1 MQLLIFSEM
10 YDGRSGFG
18 PWNRLAA
25 DVPGRENLWT
35 VFLARQTRQ
44 PWGPT
49 RVLMPFLQA
58 DKHAAMVPH
67 VFGGRIAA
75 NLNTAESGSD
85 YLLIH
90 NARFLTTLSSEVFE
104 TIAGSVDADVITIQ
118 AAEELSAFYET
129 ARLTDKGY
137 LAGVSRPYYDGIEP
151 RIQAAGQPHHILI
164 RRRLLVRHPS
174 LAEISDI
181 DTWLHNASQAG
192 AKCLH
197 FSAAGAVRDLDSEK
211 GLLSLLSDEA
221 FEEFEIPQRHDLHE
235 SVRAAGTVLWGEHVH
250 VDQDVI
256 LTGPAI
262 LCDGVRIHSGAI
274 VKNSVIGPGVEIASE
289 KVIRNRVVWTQR
301 DCESG
306 NGHLTESS
314 YRFKAADSTQSF
326 RHWSILSYARFLKRI
341 ADILFSLVVLI
352 LSTPI
357 FLIVAAIIK
366 LTSPGPIFYPARR
379 QGKYGVEFDCLK
391 FRTMIVQADA
401 LQDRLRVVNQV
412 DGPQFKIE
420 DDPRIT
426 GIGKFL
432 RDTCIDEIPQFI
444 NVLLGQMSV
453 VGPRPSPD
461 RENRTCPAWRDAR
474 LSVRPGITGLW
485 QISRTRKI
493 GMDFQEWVY
502 YDMEYVRNLNLWM
515 DMRICVR
522 TVLHLLHQFLKQF
535 G

>member
-1 MQLLIFSEM
+1 MQLLMFPEIFS
-10 YDGRSGFG
+10 RQSGSG
-18 PWNRLAA
+18 PWHRLAA
-25 DVPGRENLWT
+25 NLPGREHLWT

-44 PWGPT
+44 PWGQVRLLLPA
-49 RVLMPFLQA
+49 MNG
-58 DKHAAMVPH
+58 DKHAGTVPH
-67 VFGGRIAA
+67 VFSGRIAET
-75 NLNTAESGSD
+75 LNSIELESG

-90 NARFLTTLSSEVFE
+90 NARFLTTLSSKVFD

-118 AAEELSAFYET
+118 AAEDLSAFYET
-129 ARLTDKGY
+129 ALVTDKGD

-151 RIQAAGQPHHILI
+151 RFEAAEPPHHILI
-164 RRRLLVRHPS
+164 HHRF
-174 LAEISDI
+174 LAQQTSMAQISDI
-181 DTWLHNASQAG
+181 DTWLNEACRAG
-192 AKCLH
+192 ARCLH
-197 FSAAGAVRDLDSEK
+197 FGAAGTVQDMVSEK
-211 GLLSLLSDEA
+211 GILGLLSDDA
-221 FEEFEIPQRHDLHE
+221 FGEFDNPPQHDLHE
-235 SVRAAGTVLWGEHVH
+235 SVRVGGTVLWGQNVEVAR
-250 VDQDVI
+250 DVI
-256 LTGPAI
+256 LTGPAV
-262 LCDGVRIHSGAI
+262 LCDGVRIQFGAI
-274 VKNSVIGPGVEIASE
+274 VKNSVIGPGVEIASN
-289 KVIRNRVVWTQR
+289 KVIRNRVIWTQQ
-301 DCESG
+301 DGESE
-306 NGHLTESS
+306 NGLFAESWCA
-314 YRFKAADSTQSF
+314 FDTTDSMQSF
-326 RHWSILSYARFLKRI
+326 RHWSILSYARSLKRI
-341 ADILFSLVVLI
+341 ADIVFSLVVLI

-357 FLIVAAIIK
+357 FIVVGAIIK
-366 LTSPGPIFYPARR
+366 LTSPGPVFYPARR
-379 QGKYGVEFDCLK
+379 QGQYGIEFNCLK

-515 DMRICVR
+515 DVRICVR